1 MAARWHG
8 RKRRATAAS
17 APQELPGLQREKRC
31 WRRAAAPSSGNHSGT
46 GAGRPVILAAAG
58 QVASEDWRV
67 QLLGTASELASAGV
81 VTAQVGKAWPQSL
94 GYQYAYTPD
103 GKSTGLCLG
112 VAGPAGLGTPVTL
125 QPCGTPF
132 DTVWIK
138 TEKDLYRYGML
149 VYGTDTETVAPLVL
163 SAGNPGGQ
171 LVTSFLVVVDS
182 RVPSPNQMWSTWFGT
197 Y

>member
-81 VTAQVGKAWPQSL
+81 VTAQVGKAWPQS
-94 GYQYAYTPD
+94 
-103 GKSTGLCLG
+103 
-112 VAGPAGLGTPVTL
+112 PVTL

-138 TEKDLYRYGML
+138 TEKDLYRYGVL
-149 VYGTDTETVAPLVL
+149 VSGTDTETVAPLVL